1 MQQRKPGK
9 SGAVPLV
16 RPCRPACT
24 HTPALCALYAAV
36 RVHYGADYFLAL
48 FIINKYF
55 SRLCVL
61 CITHGRN
68 RQVVRVAC
76 PVSLQAPLSRRTALT
91 IDAPSVVVVPAAV
104 PEAPALASI
113 AARSLTAG
121 LAPEVSMDSLRSMI
135 TDSC

>member
-16 RPCRPACT
+16 RPCRACTACT

-36 RVHYGADYFLAL
+36 RVHDGADYFLAL

-76 PVSLQAPLSRRTALT
+76 PLSVKTVAVSQCRSSLHSKG
-91 IDAPSVVVVPAAV
+91 VVVRVRV
-104 PEAPALASI
+104 RQSGQG
-113 AARSLTAG
+113 ARF
-121 LAPEVSMDSLRSMI
+121 
-135 TDSC
+135 